1 MTTKTTSGVVLQQ
14 VLSTLLYEPAPPSP
28 GEHLLFLRWVTT
40 SPPQSI
46 PLENTWANSGL
57 PDTSGYF
64 LFLDELPKDA
74 PAFEQEMRKQLPA
87 PTTSAFFWAV
97 SGAAAVV
104 QTLLKTKLNDSQP
117 CVDGNTQL
125 ALPPGL
131 EDVGFADNAP
141 VLSMTTDGFITGFVI
156 THPALTSPQSS
167 PLGLILPM
175 TGPCVG
181 CVQFEGITSRL
192 AGTSAAD
199 SALKNLVNVSIDPH
213 NPLDTQRNY
222 MRFTGAQYILT
233 RSAGSY
239 FITPAA

>member
-1 MTTKTTSGVVLQQ
+1 
-14 VLSTLLYEPAPPSP
+14 
-28 GEHLLFLRWVTT
+28 
-40 SPPQSI
+40 
-46 PLENTWANSGL
+46 
-57 PDTSGYF
+57 
-64 LFLDELPKDA
+64 
-74 PAFEQEMRKQLPA
+74 
-87 PTTSAFFWAV
+87 
-97 SGAAAVV
+97 
-104 QTLLKTKLNDSQP
+104 
-117 CVDGNTQL
+117 
-125 ALPPGL
+125 
-131 EDVGFADNAP
+131 
-141 VLSMTTDGFITGFVI
+141 
-156 THPALTSPQSS
+156 
-167 PLGLILPM
+167 M